1 MPRISADRRPMTSGS
16 PFAVPRLA
24 RLFALLVPAGAMATA
39 LIAQYGFALAPC
51 EMCWWQRY
59 AHIAALI
66 AALGALVVRD
76 ARAVRVL
83 VWLAVLGI
91 AASGMIGGYHAGVE
105 YHWWQGITT
114 CSTIKITGDPLEAIL
129 NAPVIRCD
137 VPAWTLFGISMAGYN
152 CIGSLVAAAAIAVLA
167 RRGR

>member
-1 MPRISADRRPMTSGS
+1 MTAS
-16 PFAVPRLA
+16 PSVSLPA
-24 RLFALLVPAGAMATA
+24 RLLALLVPAGAMATA
-39 LIAQYGFALAPC
+39 LVAQYGFALAPC

-59 AHIAALI
+59 AHIAACV
-66 AALGALVVRD
+66 AALLALVVRD
-76 ARAVRVL
+76 PRAARL
-83 VWLAVLGI
+83 LFWLAVAGI
-91 AASGMIGGYHAGVE
+91 AASGLIGGYHAGVE

-114 CSTIKITGDPLEAIL
+114 CSTIRLSGGDALDAIL

-152 CIGSLVAAAAIAVLA
+152 CIGSLGAAAGIALLA

>member
-1 MPRISADRRPMTSGS
+1 MC
-16 PFAVPRLA
+16 
-24 RLFALLVPAGAMATA
+24 ALLVPAGAMATA

-66 AALGALVVRD
+66 AALGAFVVRD
-76 ARAVRVL
+76 ARGVRSL
-83 VWLAVLGI
+83 VWLATLGI
-91 AASGMIGGYHAGVE
+91 AASGVIGGYHAGVE

-114 CSTIKITGDPLEAIL
+114 CSTIRITGDPLEAIL
-129 NAPVIRCD
+129 SAPVIRCD

-152 CIGSLVAAAAIAVLA
+152 FIGSLTAAAVIAVLA

>member
-1 MPRISADRRPMTSGS
+1 MGLRVSRTL
-16 PFAVPRLA
+16 AV
-24 RLFALLVPAGAMATA
+24 LVPAGAMATA
-39 LIAQYGFALAPC
+39 LVAQYGYGLAPC

-66 AALGALVVRD
+66 VALAAWVVRD
-76 ARAVRVL
+76 ARAMRAL

-91 AASGMIGGYHAGVE
+91 AASGVIGGYHAGVE

-114 CSTIKITGDPLEAIL
+114 CSTTHLSGDPLEAIM

-137 VPAWTLFGISMAGYN
+137 VPAWTLFSISMAGYN
-152 CIGSLVAAAAIAVLA
+152 CLGSLVAAAGIAALA
-167 RRGR
+167 WRGR